1 MPYQTVGSLK
11 LHFPGHEKYTDYY
24 RDLNIEN
31 AVATVSYKVG
41 DVTYIR
47 TLFTSLADNALIIHL
62 EADRPHSIAFEASY
76 STPFEE
82 SAVIASKNRL
92 TLSAKASAH
101 EEVPAAIRLE
111 SQARIKTSGGKVE
124 SDNGKLIVT
133 EADVVTIYVSAATNF
148 VNYQDVSANESKRVD
163 VILNQVGKSHIDN
176 FWTAIS
182 GSINNSSEGLN

>member
-1 MPYQTVGSLK
+1 MGVAVHIGMIIRKLTAFLSEVRKLIFAGREITAEKLWKEHAFTKQNGMPYQTVGSLK

-41 DVTYIR
+41 DVTYTR

-92 TLSAKASAH
+92 NFICKSFCTRRGSA
-101 EEVPAAIRLE
+101 R
-111 SQARIKTSGGKVE
+111 
-124 SDNGKLIVT
+124 
-133 EADVVTIYVSAATNF
+133 F
-148 VNYQDVSANESKRVD
+148 VWRVRR
-163 VILNQVGKSHIDN
+163 V
-176 FWTAIS
+176 
-182 GSINNSSEGLN
+182 